1 MLVDFY
7 ERLGKIENK
16 VGKIKDGVSLQQS
29 QDVANRRKIEVMS
42 KLMLNKPEQTL
53 KSIKEHDSK
62 EMGYELAS
70 ALIER

>member
-7 ERLGKIENK
+7 ERLGKIESK
-16 VGKIKDGVSLQQS
+16 VGRIKDGVSTQQS

-42 KLMLNKPEQTL
+42 KLMLNKPEDIL
-53 KSIKEHDSK
+53 KNIKEHDSK
-62 EMGYELAS
+62 ETGYELAS

>member
-1 MLVDFY
+1 M
-7 ERLGKIENK
+7 
-16 VGKIKDGVSLQQS
+16 KDGVSTQLI
-29 QDVANRRKIEVMS
+29 QDGENRRKIEVMS
-42 KLMLNKPEQTL
+42 KLMLNKPEQIL

>member
-7 ERLGKIENK
+7 ERLGKIESK
-16 VGKIKDGVSLQQS
+16 VGRIKDGVSTQQN

-42 KLMLNKPEQTL
+42 KLMLNKPEDIL
-53 KSIKEHDSK
+53 KNIKEHDSK